1 MRYKKPLSIAALA
14 LAALVPASV
23 ASAAPLPAYPLVQA
37 PPGEVEHTVTETTF
51 QSNEA
56 VPGTTPWHRVEELW
70 VSTTASRSVLTNAE
84 NGDLI
89 SECTG
94 TPTTYS
100 CYDANEDGGLL
111 LSGTGGVNIAAGQS
125 WETEG
130 GRIELEINRG
140 WLRPTGSTTFL
151 GRPAETYVGTGE
163 RSQLTIVV
171 DTASDYPLQVTV
183 SLTAGEQQAKQVS
196 TVTAFEL
203 LSPAAAAP
211 DLTPKA
217 HPSAR
222 GSRAGS
228 PEARPRDPRRHDIP
242 TSKHD
247 KSRRRDKLD
256 RHASHKRRGAPGK
269 PVASPR

>member
-1 MRYKKPLSIAALA
+1 M
-14 LAALVPASV
+14 
-23 ASAAPLPAYPLVQA
+23 
-37 PPGEVEHTVTETTF
+37 
-51 QSNEA
+51 
-56 VPGTTPWHRVEELW
+56 HRP
-70 VSTTASRSVLTNAE
+70 
-84 NGDLI
+84 
-89 SECTG
+89 
-94 TPTTYS
+94 PTTYS

-130 GRIELEINRG
+130 GRIEFEINRG
-140 WLRPTGSTTFL
+140 WLRPTASTTFL
-151 GRPAETYVGTGE
+151 GRPAQTYVGTGE

-183 SLTAGEQQAKQVS
+183 AITAGEQQAKQIS

-222 GSRAGS
+222 GSHPGP
-228 PEARPRDPRRHDIP
+228 PEARPREPR
-242 TSKHD
+242 KHD
-247 KSRRRDKLD
+247 RPTGKHDRGRRRDKLD
-256 RHASHKRRGAPGK
+256 RHASHEPRGAPGK